1 MTLDKILNKKINKT
15 GKNKYKYTS
24 KQNFIVDK
32 KPSKVSK
39 INFKSILS
47 VFSLATVV
55 LICATI
61 FICIAVSL
69 IFLYRYVTTSDYFA
83 LKNIDVAG
91 DNNLSYSEVI
101 DRAEVHVG
109 LNSLAVSIDEI
120 EQRLLK
126 DPWIKD
132 VSVKRSLPDGLEIS
146 ITERAPRFWSL
157 HNGTMYYTEED
168 GQRIAPVEAS
178 HFVSLPVL
186 EIAKDSEY
194 FAPQLAVVLQSLE
207 RGAGDLPKDFLK
219 PALLRLSQAR
229 GLEIF
234 IEKSKLRLSLGLDD
248 VEGNAKRTAKVLRD
262 LEQRGELEIAREIRA
277 HGGKV
282 WVIEKE

>member
-1 MTLDKILNKKINKT
+1 MMLNKILNKKVNKT

-24 KQNFIVDK
+24 KQNFIAEK
-32 KPSKVSK
+32 KHTKARKV
-39 INFKSILS
+39 NFKSILS
-47 VFSLATVV
+47 IFSLATVV
-55 LICATI
+55 LICAAI
-61 FICIAVSL
+61 FICIAISL

-120 EQRLLK
+120 EKRLLK
-126 DPWIKD
+126 DPWIKN

-146 ITERAPRFWSL
+146 ITERTPSFWLL

-168 GQRIAPVEAS
+168 GQRIAPVQAS
-178 HFVSLPVL
+178 HFLSLPVL
-186 EIAKDSEY
+186 EIARDSEY
-194 FAPQLAVVLQSLE
+194 FAPQLAVVLQNLE

-262 LEQRGELEIAREIRA
+262 LEQRGELESAREVRA

>member
-1 MTLDKILNKKINKT
+1 MTLKEILNKKPNKT

-24 KQNFIVDK
+24 KQNFIADK
-32 KPSKVSK
+32 KPAKVRK

-55 LICATI
+55 LVCAGI

-83 LKNIDVAG
+83 LKNIDVTG

-109 LNSLAVSIDEI
+109 LNSLAISIDEI

-132 VSVKRSLPDGLEIS
+132 VSVKRSLPDGLEIT
-146 ITERAPRFWSL
+146 ITERTPRFWSL
-157 HNGTMYYTEED
+157 YNGTMYYTEED

-194 FAPQLAVVLQSLE
+194 FAPQLSAVLQSLE
-207 RGAGDLPKDFLK
+207 RGAGALPKDFLN

-248 VEGNAKRTAKVLRD
+248 IEGNAKRTAKVLQD
-262 LEQRGELEIAREIRA
+262 LEQRGELESAREIRA